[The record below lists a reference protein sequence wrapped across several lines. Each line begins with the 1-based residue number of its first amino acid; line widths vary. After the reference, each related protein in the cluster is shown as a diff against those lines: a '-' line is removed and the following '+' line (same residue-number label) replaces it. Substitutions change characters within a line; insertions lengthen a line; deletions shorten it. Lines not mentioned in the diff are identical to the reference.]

1 MKAGPVGALL
11 AAFAGAVAWL
21 QPSLATTLHDAK
33 ARQDVYLFPP
43 PQELRAMTLGW
54 TAAATDLVWAKLH
67 VEYGMHWSEKRAFPD
82 LDRYVDA
89 IIVLEPDY
97 QPLYLYVDTLLVY
110 RPIEGFEDDARKAR
124 AYLERG
130 TRERPDDYK
139 VWQHYGE
146 FLAFLA
152 PAWLSSDD
160 ERNDWRRDGAEALLR
175 AVELGGDV
183 SRAVPASRVLSRSR
197 ELRAQARDHLRRA
210 YVMTDDPAER
220 AEISARL
227 SELEADGGASEAV
240 VSREAAQRD
249 IAYID
254 RRWARDYPFV
264 ARGTFLILGPVP
276 DPLACVGACSGP
288 ERTTGAGSGPE
299 KEPGRA
305 RFDTAACATEW
316 ERALPSRRDP

>member
-1 MKAGPVGALL
+1 MNAGAVGALL
-11 AAFAGAVAWL
+11 ALFAGGVAWL

-33 ARQDVYLFPP
+33 AREDVYLFPP

-54 TAAATDLVWAKLH
+54 TAAAADLVWAALH
-67 VEYGMHWSEKRAFPD
+67 VQYGMHWSEKRAFPD

-89 IIVLEPDY
+89 LIVLEPDY
-97 QPLYLYVDTLLVY
+97 EPLYLYVDTLLVY
-110 RPIEGFEDDARKAR
+110 RPTKGDESDARKAR

-160 ERNDWRRDGAEALLR
+160 ERNEWRRDGAEALLR

-183 SRAVPASRVLSRSR
+183 SRAVPAARVLSKTR

-220 AEISARL
+220 AEIAAKL
-227 SELEADGGASEAV
+227 SELETGGGADPGL
-240 VSREAAQRD
+240 VSRETVERD
-249 IAYID
+249 MAYID

-264 ARGTFLILGPVP
+264 ARGTFLILGPAP
-276 DPLACVGACSGP
+276 DPLACVGAWSGSDK
-288 ERTTGAGSGPE
+288 TMGAGSGSDNTQ
-299 KEPGRA
+299 GRA
-305 RFDTAACATEW
+305 RFATLSCATEW
-316 ERALPSRRDP
+316 ESALPSRRDP